1 MAGGRRAAWS
11 RLASLWFAAVAGDA
25 SAALTE
31 RIEAVS
37 LSGTLQRVLVVHDD
51 AQPVTRVLIV
61 FPGGGGE
68 LSLADGPAS
77 PPRPGT
83 GYVASARRELARSG
97 TAVVLVDS
105 PARQPQ
111 MALAYRESAEYR
123 ALLKQLVEH
132 LRTRFAGAQ
141 PYALGYSNGAV
152 SALVAAREPG
162 VAGVILVGG
171 VFLRYADLAAFG
183 AEVPLL
189 VIHHEADRCIP
200 PDFDESFR
208 LRVRPTMVRSIAQA
222 YGPAPCGPMSAH
234 QFFGQEGV
242 VADAI
247 HGWLL
252 TGRAALRIR

>member
-1 MAGGRRAAWS
+1 MAGGRRTAWS
-11 RLASLWFAAVAGDA
+11 WLTGLWFAAVVGGA

-37 LSGTLQRVLVVHDD
+37 LQGTLQRVLVAHDD

-68 LSLADGPAS
+68 LGLANGPPA
-77 PPRPGT
+77 PPGPGT
-83 GYVASARRELARSG
+83 GYVASVRRELARPG

-111 MALAYRESAEYR
+111 MPLAYRESAEYR

-141 PYALGYSNGAV
+141 LYPLGYSNGAV

-171 VFLRYADLAAFG
+171 VFLRYADLAAF
-183 AEVPLL
+183 AVEVPML

-208 LRVRPTMVRSIAQA
+208 LRLRPTLVRSIAQA
-222 YGPAPCGPMSAH
+222 YGPTPCGPLSAH
-234 QFFGQEGV
+234 QFYGQEGA

-252 TGRAALRIR
+252 TGRAASRIR

>member
-1 MAGGRRAAWS
+1 MAGRRRAPWLW
-11 RLASLWFAAVAGDA
+11 LAALWFAGIAGDA
-25 SAALTE
+25 RAAPTE

-37 LSGTLQRVLVVHDD
+37 LQGTLQRVLVAHDD

-61 FPGGGGE
+61 FPGGAGE
-68 LSLADGPAS
+68 LGLVDGPPA
-77 PPRPGT
+77 PPRLGT

-111 MALAYRESAEYR
+111 MPLAYRESAEYR

-132 LRTRFAGAQ
+132 LRTRFANAQ
-141 PYALGYSNGAV
+141 LYPFGYSNGAV

-183 AEVPLL
+183 VEVPLL

-208 LRVRPTMVRSIAQA
+208 IRLRPTMVRSIAQA
-222 YGPAPCGPMSAH
+222 YGPAPCGPISAH
-234 QFFGQEGV
+234 QFFGQEGA

-252 TGRAALRIR
+252 TGRAASRLR

>member
-1 MAGGRRAAWS
+1 MGGGRRAAWS
-11 RLASLWFAAVAGDA
+11 WLAGLACAAVAGDA
-25 SAALTE
+25 STALIE

-37 LSGTLQRVLVVHDD
+37 LQGTLQRVLVAHDD

-61 FPGGGGE
+61 FPGGAGE
-68 LSLADGPAS
+68 LGLVDGPPA
-77 PPRPGT
+77 PPRLGT

-111 MALAYRESAEYR
+111 MPLAYRESAEYR
-123 ALLKQLVEH
+123 ALLKHLVEH
-132 LRTRFAGAQ
+132 LRTRFANAQ
-141 PYALGYSNGAV
+141 LYPFGYSNGAV

-183 AEVPLL
+183 VEVPLL

-208 LRVRPTMVRSIAQA
+208 IRLRPTMVRSIAQA
-222 YGPAPCGPMSAH
+222 YGPAPCGPLSAH

-252 TGRAALRIR
+252 TGRAASRLR

>member
-11 RLASLWFAAVAGDA
+11 WLAGLWFAAVAGDT

-37 LSGTLQRVLVVHDD
+37 LPGTLQRILVAYDD

-68 LSLADGPAS
+68 LGLADGPAA

-83 GYVASARRELARSG
+83 GYVESVRRELARSG

-123 ALLKQLVEH
+123 ALLMQLIEH
-132 LRTRFAGAQ
+132 LRTRFASA
-141 PYALGYSNGAV
+141 PLYALGFSNGAA
-152 SALVAAREPG
+152 SALVAARARTETPS
-162 VAGVILVGG
+162 
-171 VFLRYADLAAFG
+171 R
-183 AEVPLL
+183 
-189 VIHHEADRCIP
+189 
-200 PDFDESFR
+200 
-208 LRVRPTMVRSIAQA
+208 
-222 YGPAPCGPMSAH
+222 
-234 QFFGQEGV
+234 
-242 VADAI
+242 
-247 HGWLL
+247 
-252 TGRAALRIR
+252 

>member
-1 MAGGRRAAWS
+1 MAGGRRAAWPW
-11 RLASLWFAAVAGDA
+11 LAALWFAGVAGDA
-25 SAALTE
+25 RATLTE

-37 LSGTLQRVLVVHDD
+37 LPGTLQRVLVAHDN

-68 LSLADGPAS
+68 LGLVDGAPA

-105 PARQPQ
+105 PTRQPQ

-141 PYALGYSNGAV
+141 LYPLGYSNGAV
-152 SALVAAREPG
+152 SALVAAREPSVSG
-162 VAGVILVGG
+162 LILVGG

-183 AEVPLL
+183 VEVPLL

-222 YGPAPCGPMSAH
+222 YGPASCGSLSAH

-252 TGRAALRIR
+252 TGRAASRIR

>member
-1 MAGGRRAAWS
+1 MAGGRRATWS
-11 RLASLWFAAVAGDA
+11 GLAVLWFAAVAVDA
-25 SAALTE
+25 SAPLTE

-37 LSGTLQRVLVVHDD
+37 LQGTLQRVPVAPDD

-61 FPGGGGE
+61 FPGGAGE
-68 LSLADGPAS
+68 LGLVDGPAAT
-77 PPRPGT
+77 PRPGT
-83 GYVASARRELARSG
+83 GYVVSARRELARYG

-105 PARQPQ
+105 PSRQPQ
-111 MALAYRESAEYR
+111 MPLAYRESAEYR
-123 ALLKQLVEH
+123 ALLKQLVAH
-132 LRTRFAGAQ
+132 LRTRFADAQ
-141 PYALGYSNGAV
+141 LYPFGYRNGAV
-152 SALVAAREPG
+152 SALVAALEPG

-171 VFLRYADLAAFG
+171 VFLRYGDLAAFG
-183 AEVPLL
+183 VEVPLL

-208 LRVRPTMVRSIAQA
+208 IRLRPTMVRSIAQA
-222 YGPAPCGPMSAH
+222 YGPAPCGPLSAH

-252 TGRAALRIR
+252 TGRAASRLR

>member
-1 MAGGRRAAWS
+1 MGGGRRAAWS
-11 RLASLWFAAVAGDA
+11 WLAGLWLAAVVGDA

-31 RIEAVS
+31 RTEAVS
-37 LSGTLQRVLVVHDD
+37 LQESLQRVLVAQDD
-51 AQPVTRVLIV
+51 AQLVTRVLIV

-68 LSLADGPAS
+68 LGLADGPPS

-83 GYVASARRELARSG
+83 GYVASVRRELARSG

-111 MALAYRESAEYR
+111 MELAYRESVEYR

-132 LRTRFAGAQ
+132 LRTRFADAQ
-141 PYALGYSNGAV
+141 LYPLGYSNGAV

-183 AEVPLL
+183 VEVPML

-208 LRVRPTMVRSIAQA
+208 LRLHPTMVRSIALA
-222 YGPAPCGPMSAH
+222 YGPAPCGPLSAH

-247 HGWLL
+247 HEWLL
-252 TGRAALRIR
+252 TGRAASRLR